1 MLFQGNITPTLMSP
15 RNGRNMDSSFPEPI
29 GKGRSNSMSSSHGGS
44 MSGSMPNSDHLT
56 GPYRMAPG
64 SERED
69 NHVSLISDN
78 LNKVFENSSI
88 L

>member
-1 MLFQGNITPTLMSP
+1 
-15 RNGRNMDSSFPEPI
+15 
-29 GKGRSNSMSSSHGGS
+29 